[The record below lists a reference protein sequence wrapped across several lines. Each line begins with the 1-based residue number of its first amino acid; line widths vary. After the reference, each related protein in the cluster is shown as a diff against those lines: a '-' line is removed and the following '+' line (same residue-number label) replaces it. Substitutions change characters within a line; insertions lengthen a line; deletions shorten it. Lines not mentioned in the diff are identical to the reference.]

1 MQTRHE
7 EYHSGETVVPCIPF
21 LHLRRFAERPAQ
33 ITNWH
38 DNLEV
43 QICVAGEGF
52 VLLDGERFPFRVG
65 DVVVVN
71 TNQVHY
77 TGTDSEV
84 TYHCAILGDTFCRI
98 ADIPYQQLRFDT
110 LFRDEEIAGVF
121 NEIVALQDRRTDP
134 CYTAKLQLAVTR
146 LLIALRERHTVQ
158 HTPQAIAKP
167 SYDNVKR
174 AMRYIR
180 EHYAERVTLTDL
192 SRHILSDKYG
202 LCKSFKRLTGQTVVQ
217 YLNNYRC
224 VKAKEFWRKGRT
236 VSETALL
243 CGFHNMSFF
252 TKTFKEQTGK
262 LPSAYKKSVDFG

>member
-7 EYHSGETVVPCIPF
+7 EYHSGEFVTPCIAF
-21 LHLRRFAERPAQ
+21 LHLHRFGERPAQ

-38 DNLEV
+38 DNPEV
-43 QICVAGEGF
+43 QICVEGEGF
-52 VLLDGERFPFRVG
+52 VLLDGERVPFRVG

-71 TNQVHY
+71 SNQVHY
-77 TGTDSEV
+77 TGTDTAL
-84 TYHCAILGDTFCRI
+84 TYHCVILDETFCRM
-98 ADIPYQQLRFDT
+98 AAIPYQQLRFDT
-110 LFRDEEIAGVF
+110 LFRDDEIAAVF
-121 NEIVALQDRRTDP
+121 DEIVALQEMTDDP

-146 LLIALRERHTVQ
+146 LLIALRERHTVSL
-158 HTPQAIAKP
+158 TPQLIAKP

-174 AMRYIR
+174 AMQYIR
-180 EHYAERVTLTDL
+180 EHYAERVTLGDL
-192 SRHILSDKYG
+192 SRHVLSDKYG

-224 VKAKEFWRKGRT
+224 EKAKEYLRDGKT

-262 LPSAYKKSVDFG
+262 LPSAYKGKAC

>member
-1 MQTRHE
+1 METRHE

-21 LHLRRFAERPAQ
+21 LNLYRCAERPAQ

-38 DNLEV
+38 DNPEI
-43 QICVAGEGF
+43 QICVEGEGF
-52 VLLDGERFPFRVG
+52 VLLDGERVSFHVG

-71 TNQVHY
+71 ANQVHY
-77 TGTDSEV
+77 TGTDTAL
-84 TYHCAILGDTFCRI
+84 TYHCVILDDTFCRMT
-98 ADIPYQQLRFDT
+98 AIPYQQLRFDT
-110 LFRDEEIAGVF
+110 MFRDEEIAQLF
-121 NEIVALQDRRTDP
+121 DEIVALQGVPNDP

-146 LLIALRERHTVQ
+146 MLIALRERHTVSLN
-158 HTPQAIAKP
+158 PQPIAKP

-174 AMRYIR
+174 AIRYIR
-180 EHYAERVTLTDL
+180 KHYAEKVTLDAL

-202 LCKSFKRLTGQTVVQ
+202 LCKSFKQLTGQTVVQ

-224 VKAKEFWRKGRT
+224 EKAKEYLRNGKT

-262 LPSAYKKSVDFG
+262 LPSAYKKPC